1 MNFPRFDGILGL
13 VGFLILAYLLFT
25 KSSGAE
31 TIFNSL
37 AGGSNMLIKTLQ
49 GRP

>member
-25 KSSGAE
+25 QASGAQS
-31 TIFNSL
+31 IFDSL
-37 AGGSNMLIKTLQ
+37 AKGSNTLIKTSQ
-49 GRP
+49 GR